1 MQRYFSLS
9 KEQIE
14 ISINDIHHILHV
26 MRGRIGDF
34 FEVVFNEKIYTMEI
48 TSLNPFEYQIRDI
61 NSFNNELTNKITL
74 IYALSK
80 GDKNEFVIQKATE
93 LGVSKIVLVS
103 SRRSVVKMSQDDFD
117 KKKIRYQKIIKE
129 ASEQSKRNVLPE
141 IVGLYSLDKLPK
153 EVMSN
158 INLVAYEED
167 SGSTKGTFAILDNV
181 KNDESISIVIGSEGG
196 IDKEELNYLNNNG
209 FKNISL
215 GKRILRTESAAV
227 YALSV
232 ISFMLERK

>member
-34 FEVVFNEKIYTMEI
+34 FEIVFNEKIYTMEI

-117 KKKIRYQKIIKE
+117 KKKIRYHKIIKE

-196 IDKEELNYLNNNG
+196 IDKEELSYLNNNG